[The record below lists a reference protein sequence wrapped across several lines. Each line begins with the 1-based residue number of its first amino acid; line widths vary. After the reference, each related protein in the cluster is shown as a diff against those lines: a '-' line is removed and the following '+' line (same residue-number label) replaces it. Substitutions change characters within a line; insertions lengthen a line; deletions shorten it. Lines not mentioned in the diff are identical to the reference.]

1 MNYFYANFI
10 IIIKNLLTFVNNFD
24 ILDELIV
31 FIIQLN
37 TRNYEQKLKKKL
49 KMISFKKFFNS
60 IIFQVFLSKSPI
72 SFVSYLHVSFFV
84 VIVDDTI
91 SMNNIINRIT
101 SKEREHRRINNFCF
115 YCDSDTHKWVNCFK
129 RLMRQVQIN
138 IEVMFIL
145 FELSAK
151 DIIQEWPRGSL
162 WVKT

>member
-91 SMNNIINRIT
+91 SMNNIINHIT
-101 SKEREHRRINNFCF
+101 LKERKHHRINNFC
-115 YCDSDTHKWVNCFK
+115 
-129 RLMRQVQIN
+129 
-138 IEVMFIL
+138 
-145 FELSAK
+145 
-151 DIIQEWPRGSL
+151 
-162 WVKT
+162 